1 MTNSVSGPG
10 NTSGLDQ
17 YIHDPYR
24 RGANKSTPRFAAV
37 LDQVQSIDLS
47 KNSRLPDRS
56 ATARGTA
63 DIYPSSLA
71 AITRNT
77 SADTGSRIAVAGER
91 VGEGQ
96 LTTSQGLRNI
106 SSEEKACFD
115 SIRPSHYDDNQYQQ
129 ILQDYDERI
138 SLLDPDNLPRTQ
150 SGFQL
155 VTRPEPGRSRST
167 DMTKPPSFT
176 RMGGGILR
184 TDYTMGSEVKTY
196 IPVTEWR
203 LAAGA
208 GDAVVGTVYSQQLP
222 WGFRCYFDRGGG
234 APTHL
239 GYKEGQ
245 FENRVGEYLA
255 RTENIS
261 REDFLA

>member
-24 RGANKSTPRFAAV
+24 RGTNKSTPRFAAV
-37 LDQVQSIDLS
+37 LDQVQSTAERS
-47 KNSRLPDRS
+47 KSAQMADRTNSARS
-56 ATARGTA
+56 SA
-63 DIYPSSLA
+63 DSYPSSLA
-71 AITRNT
+71 AITSNT
-77 SADTGSRIAVAGER
+77 YDTGARIAIE
-91 VGEGQ
+91 EGRIIN
-96 LTTSQGLRNI
+96 SPGFHNI

-129 ILQDYDERI
+129 ILKDYDERI
-138 SLLDPDNLPRTQ
+138 SLLNPDNLPRTQ

-167 DMTKPPSFT
+167 DMIKPPSFT

-203 LAAGA
+203 LVAGA

-245 FENRVGEYLA
+245 FENRVSEYLA
-255 RTENIS
+255 RTDNIS